1 MAKQHKYHNS
11 RIEALTTLP
20 VDTVLNLVAQV
31 AERQRT
37 IRMVG
42 RDGTSA
48 RLNVKNL
55 MGGTIIE
62 FVVATSSDGY
72 RTRVTCRMEN
82 YSTSRMTY
90 FYVIPISPRYID
102 GYGEYRRFM
111 RSLQEAITAAD
122 PSSRSSI
129 IEKDN
134 SM

>member
-82 YSTSRMTY
+82 YSTSTC
-90 FYVIPISPRYID
+90 FYVIPIPPRFID

-134 SM
+134 AM